1 MWRLIWRVHWEK
13 VKQTFFFFTAL
24 VSHWLLLLRFKCNA
38 ARRELNSRF
47 FHFTMPD
54 RRHQTKH
61 LNVFLFSGCVNITF
75 RNIFD
80 KRILCENKPLF
91 FFFKLIKSGFWSL
104 VSVFGC
110 FWCVFFFFF
119 FISCV
124 NTVIPG
130 VCSVK
135 AVNRSLHLCIWKVS
149 LLKYFCVFYYFW
161 VFFSKFS
168 PWFSKK

>member
-1 MWRLIWRVHWEK
+1 MQRSEARAEFTLFPFHDARPAPPNKTLECFLVQRMCQHNLQEYTR
-13 VKQTFFFFTAL
+13 QTNT
-24 VSHWLLLLRFKCNA
+24 LR
-38 ARRELNSRF
+38 E
-47 FHFTMPD
+47 
-54 RRHQTKH
+54 QT
-61 LNVFLFSGCVNITF
+61 S
-75 RNIFD
+75 
-80 KRILCENKPLF
+80 F

-110 FWCVFFFFF
+110 FWCVFFFFFFF

-161 VFFSKFS
+161 VFFFLSFPPGFLKNN
-168 PWFSKK
+168 KYLTNVQ